1 MAFSGLSVREAWV
14 CTFFDQMCQTAAMS
28 LSQNTFTAGA
38 ATGPRWESLQRSPR
52 PPNCIGGEE
61 KGKEWEGREGEDRKR
76 GRGRQGRGWEGRTRE
91 GKGGGEGMGQVYA
104 LAVTVG

>member
-1 MAFSGLSVREAWV
+1 V
-14 CTFFDQMCQTAAMS
+14 
-28 LSQNTFTAGA
+28 
-38 ATGPRWESLQRSPR
+38 
-52 PPNCIGGEE
+52 PNCCYESVSKYIYGRGCDRTPLGELTALPQTSKLHWGEE

-76 GRGRQGRGWEGRTRE
+76 GRGRHGRGWEGRTRE